1 MGTLMPDSLL
11 HTREDI
17 PDGLLDCAVEDLHT
31 LLPGPTLIH
40 LPGRREEPLFV
51 SVLLHGNEPVGM
63 QAMQQVLKRYQE
75 QELPRALSL
84 FIGNVTAA
92 ANRQRRL
99 DGQPDYNRIWCKG
112 DTPEHAMA
120 AEIVAQMRQRG
131 VFASID
137 VHNNT
142 GLNPHYG
149 CVNKL
154 DHRFLRLATNFS
166 RTVVYFIKPE
176 GVQTSAFAEL
186 CPAVTLECGQPEQ
199 EYGVK
204 HAAEY
209 LDTVLN
215 MARLSERQVPEHD
228 IDLFHTVALVKVPE
242 DVSFGFDESDDVDLC
257 FEADL
262 DHMNFRELTAG
273 TVLGQVREG
282 ATARLEAMDEQGMD
296 RGEHYFAVED
306 SQLQLRQAVM
316 PSMLTLNE
324 KVIRQD
330 CLCYLMERLALP
342 E

>member
-1 MGTLMPDSLL
+1 MTEHLL
-11 HTREDI
+11 HVRDDI

-31 LLPGPTLIH
+31 ILKGPTLIH
-40 LPGRREEPLFV
+40 LSGRRQEPLFV

-63 QAMQQVLKRYQE
+63 QAIQQLLKRYE
-75 QELPRALSL
+75 AQELPRSLSL
-84 FIGNVTAA
+84 FIGNVSAA
-92 ANRQRRL
+92 ANKQRRL
-99 DGQPDYNRIWCKG
+99 DAQPDYNRVWG
-112 DTPEHAMA
+112 EGETPEHAMA
-120 AEIVAQMRQRG
+120 AEVVAQMRERD

-154 DHRFLRLATNFS
+154 DHDFLRLATNFS
-166 RTVVYFIKPE
+166 RTVVFFTKPE
-176 GVQTSAFAEL
+176 GVQSAAFAEL

-204 HAAEY
+204 HAAEF

-215 MARLSERQVPEHD
+215 MARFSDRQVPEHD

-242 DVSFGFDESDDVDLC
+242 TVSFSFDNADDVDLC

-262 DHMNFRELTAG
+262 DHMNFRELPAG
-273 TVLGQVREG
+273 TMLGQVKEG
-282 ATARLEAMDEQGMD
+282 AEVKLEAMDERGDD
-296 RGEHYFAVED
+296 RGAHYFAMED
-306 SQLQLRQAVM
+306 GFLQLNQSVM

-330 CLCYLMERLALP
+330 CLCYLMERLKLP

>member
-1 MGTLMPDSLL
+1 MTERLL
-11 HTREDI
+11 HVRDAI
-17 PDGLLDCAVEDLHT
+17 PDGLLDCAVEDLQA

-63 QAMQQVLKRYQE
+63 QAVQQLLKGYAG

-84 FIGNVTAA
+84 FIGNISAA
-92 ANRQRRL
+92 AQRQRRL
-99 DGQPDYNRIWCKG
+99 DGQPDYNRIWAAG
-112 DTPEHAMA
+112 DSAEHAMA
-120 AEIVAQMRQRG
+120 AEVVARMRERN

-166 RTVVYFIKPE
+166 RTVVYFTKPE
-176 GVQTSAFAEL
+176 GVQSSAFAEL

-204 HAAEY
+204 HAAEF

-228 IDLFHTVALVKVPE
+228 IDLFHTVALVKVPTE
-242 DVSFGFDESDDVDLC
+242 ITFSFDAAADADLC

-262 DHMNFRELTAG
+262 DHMNFRELSAG
-273 TVLGQVREG
+273 TVFGEVKEG
-282 ATARLEAMDEQGMD
+282 ATVRLEAVDENGVD
-296 RGEHYFAVED
+296 RGEHYFAVAAG
-306 SQLQLRQAVM
+306 QLQLRQAVM

-330 CLCYLMERLALP
+330 CLCYLMERLDLP

>member
-1 MGTLMPDSLL
+1 MPDQLL
-11 HTREDI
+11 HTREDL
-17 PDGLLDCAVEDLHT
+17 PAGLLDCPVEDLHT
-31 LLPGPTLIH
+31 LLKGPTLIH
-40 LPGRREEPLFV
+40 LPGRRPEPLFV

-63 QAMQQVLKRYQE
+63 QAMQQVLKRYQG

-84 FIGNVTAA
+84 FIGNVSAA
-92 ANRQRRL
+92 ARQQRRL
-99 DGQPDYNRIWCKG
+99 DGQPDYNRIWAEG
-112 DTPEHAMA
+112 QTPEHAMA
-120 AEIVAQMRQRG
+120 AEVVAQMRQRE

-149 CVNKL
+149 CVNRL

-166 RTVVYFIKPE
+166 RTVVYFTKPE
-176 GVQTSAFAEL
+176 GVQTSAFADF

-199 EYGVK
+199 AYGVK
-204 HAAEY
+204 HAAEF

-215 MARLSERQVPEHD
+215 MARLSDRQVPEHD
-228 IDLFHTVALVKVPE
+228 IDLFHTVALVKVPTE
-242 DVSFGFDESDDVDLC
+242 VSFGFDEAAGVDLC

-262 DHMNFRELTAG
+262 DHMNFRELTVG
-273 TVLGQVREG
+273 TVFGQVKAG
-282 ATARLEAMDEQGMD
+282 AAVRLEAMDEQGED
-296 RGEHYFAVED
+296 RGAHYFSVED
-306 SQLQLRQAVM
+306 GVLKINQAVM

-342 E
+342 V

>member
-1 MGTLMPDSLL
+1 MTERLL
-11 HTREDI
+11 HVRDTI
-17 PDGLLDCAVEDLHT
+17 PDGLLDYAVEDLQA

-63 QAMQQVLKRYQE
+63 QAVQQLLTRHAG

-84 FIGNVTAA
+84 FIGNISAA
-92 ANRQRRL
+92 AQRQRRL
-99 DGQPDYNRIWCKG
+99 DGQPDYNRIWGAG

-120 AEIVAQMRQRG
+120 AEIVAQMRERN

-166 RTVVYFIKPE
+166 RTVVYFTKPE
-176 GVQTSAFAEL
+176 GVQSGAFAEL

-204 HAAEY
+204 HAAEF

-215 MARLSERQVPEHD
+215 MARFSERQVPEHD
-228 IDLFHTVALVKVPE
+228 IDLFHTVALVKVPA
-242 DVSFGFDESDDVDLC
+242 DTSFSFDAAADAELC

-262 DHMNFRELTAG
+262 DHMNFRELSAG
-273 TVLGQVREG
+273 TVFGEVKEG
-282 ATARLEAMDEQGMD
+282 AAVRLEAMDENGAD
-296 RGEHYFAVED
+296 RGEHYFSVETG
-306 SQLQLRQAVM
+306 QLKLRQAVM

-330 CLCYLMERLALP
+330 CLCYLMERLDLP

>member
-40 LPGRREEPLFV
+40 LPGRRAEPLFV

-92 ANRQRRL
+92 ANQQRRL
-99 DGQPDYNRIWCKG
+99 DGQPDYNRIWRKG

-120 AEIVAQMRQRG
+120 AEIVAQMRKRG

-149 CVNKL
+149 CVNRL

-166 RTVVYFIKPE
+166 RTVVYFTKPE
-176 GVQTSAFAEL
+176 GVQTSAFADL

-204 HAAEY
+204 HAAEF

-242 DVSFGFDESDDVDLC
+242 EVSFGFDESADVDLC

-273 TVLGQVREG
+273 TVLGQVKEG
-282 ATARLEAMDEQGMD
+282 AAVRLEAMDEQGMD
-296 RGEHYFAVED
+296 RGAHYFSVQD
-306 SQLQLRQAVM
+306 GFLQLNQSVM

-330 CLCYLMERLALP
+330 CLCYLMERLMLP

>member
-1 MGTLMPDSLL
+1 G
-11 HTREDI
+11 E
-17 PDGLLDCAVEDLHT
+17 
-31 LLPGPTLIH
+31 
-40 LPGRREEPLFV
+40 
-51 SVLLHGNEPVGM
+51 
-63 QAMQQVLKRYQE
+63 
-75 QELPRALSL
+75 
-84 FIGNVTAA
+84 
-92 ANRQRRL
+92 
-99 DGQPDYNRIWCKG
+99 
-112 DTPEHAMA
+112 TPEHAMA
-120 AEIVAQMRQRG
+120 AEIVTQMRERD

-199 EYGVK
+199 AYGVK

-228 IDLFHTVALVKVPE
+228 IDLFHTVALVKVPDE
-242 DVSFGFDESDDVDLC
+242 VTFGFDESDDVDLC
-257 FEADL
+257 FEADI

-273 TVLGQVREG
+273 TVLGQVKEG
-282 ATARLEAMDEQGMD
+282 ATVRLEAMDEQGVD
-296 RGEHYFAVED
+296 RGTHYFSVED
-306 SQLQLRQAVM
+306 GLLQLRQAVM

>member
-1 MGTLMPDSLL
+1 MPDSLL

-17 PDGLLDCAVEDLHT
+17 PDGLLDCAVDELHT

-63 QAMQQVLKRYQE
+63 QAIQEVLKRYQG

-84 FIGNVTAA
+84 FIGNVSAA
-92 ANRQRRL
+92 ANKQRRL

-120 AEIVAQMRQRG
+120 AEIVVQMRERD

-166 RTVVYFIKPE
+166 RTVVYFTKPE
-176 GVQTSAFAEL
+176 GVQTSAFAKL

-199 EYGVK
+199 AYGVK

-228 IDLFHTVALVKVPE
+228 IDLFHTVALVKVPTE
-242 DVSFGFDESDDVDLC
+242 VSFGFDEAADVDLC
-257 FEADL
+257 FEPDL
-262 DHMNFRELTAG
+262 DHMNFRELTPG
-273 TVLGQVREG
+273 TVLGQVKE
-282 ATARLEAMDEQGMD
+282 AASVRLEAMDEQGVD
-296 RGEHYFAVED
+296 RGAHYFSVQD
-306 SQLQLRQAVM
+306 GNLQLNHAVM

>member
-1 MGTLMPDSLL
+1 MPETLL
-11 HTREDI
+11 HIREDV
-17 PDGLLDCAVEDLHT
+17 PDGLLDCAVSDLHT

-40 LPGRREEPLFV
+40 LPGRRAAPLFV

-63 QAMQQVLKRYQE
+63 QAVQQVLKQYAG

-84 FIGNVTAA
+84 FIGNVSAA

-99 DGQPDYNRIWCKG
+99 DGQPDYNRIWNNG
-112 DTPEHAMA
+112 ETPEHAMA
-120 AEIVAQMRQRG
+120 AEIVTQMRERN

-176 GVQTSAFAEL
+176 GVQTSAFAAL

-204 HAAEY
+204 HAAEF

-215 MARLSERQVPEHD
+215 MAQLSDKQVPEHD
-228 IDLFHTVALVKVPE
+228 IDLFHTVALVKVPA
-242 DVSFGFDESDDVDLC
+242 DVSFSFDNGEEVDLC

-262 DHMNFRELTAG
+262 DHMNFRELTPG
-273 TVLGQVREG
+273 TVFGQVKEG
-282 ATARLEAMDEQGMD
+282 SAVQLEAIDEQGD
-296 RGEHYFAVED
+296 DCGAHYFSVQD
-306 SQLQLRQAVM
+306 GLLQLKQTVM

-330 CLCYLMERLALP
+330 CLCYLMERLNLP